1 MNEKNGSIEY
11 EPLRNVLDA
20 LAADD
25 DRASEKELRDSLRA
39 RGFEPDELVSGAMSI
54 VEQGLR
60 EHRLAWREAARQRIQ
75 AYRATQAGVASW
87 LGKRKAEIDQA
98 VAEVLRGEWGI
109 AAQAAFRSR
118 KDLTT
123 DDKARILD
131 DLERLRQMGNGSE
144 QEGSR

>member
-60 EHRLAWREAARQRIQ
+60 EHRLAWQEAARQRIQ
-75 AYRATQAGVASW
+75 AYRATQSRVASW
-87 LGKRKAEIDQA
+87 LEKTKTEIDQA
-98 VAEVLRGEWGI
+98 VAGVLRGEWGL
-109 AAQAAFRSR
+109 AAQAAFRGR

-123 DDKARILD
+123 DDKAKILN

-144 QEGSR
+144 QERNR